1 MAGFGYPKTSDVG
14 KAGEEIARRYLRT
27 HGLTIL
33 QSNYRCERAEVDIVA
48 EEGEVLVFC
57 EVKMRTNDRYGAP
70 EYAITP
76 RKQRQVKKA
85 ALGYLA
91 EHGIDDKIC
100 RFDVV
105 AIEQSGTAMEIR
117 HLRNAF

>member
-1 MAGFGYPKTSDVG
+1 MADVGYRKTSEVG
-14 KAGEEIARRYLRT
+14 KAGEEIARRYLRER
-27 HGLTIL
+27 GLTIL
-33 QSNYRCERAEVDIVA
+33 QSNYRWVRAEVDIVA

-76 RKQRQVKKA
+76 KKQRQVRKA

-91 EHGIDDKIC
+91 EHEIRERVC

-105 AIEQSGTAMEIR
+105 AIEQSGTTMEIR
-117 HLRNAF
+117 HLRDAF

>member
-1 MAGFGYPKTSDVG
+1 MAGLGCRNTSDVG
-14 KAGEEIARRYLRT
+14 KVGEEIARRYLRDR
-27 HGLTIL
+27 GLRIL
-33 QSNYRCERAEVDIVA
+33 QSNYRFARAEVDIIA
-48 EEGEVLVFC
+48 EEGEILVFC
-57 EVKMRTNDRYGAP
+57 EVKMRTSDQYGAP

-76 RKQRQVKKA
+76 RKQRQLKKA

-91 EHGIDDKIC
+91 QRGIRDKIC

-105 AIEQSGTAMEIR
+105 AIEQFGTAMEIR

>member
-1 MAGFGYPKTSDVG
+1 MAGLGHRTTSDLG
-14 KAGEEIARRYLRT
+14 KEGEEIARRYLREG
-27 HGLTIL
+27 GLTIL
-33 QSNYRCERAEVDIVA
+33 QSNYRWVRAEVDIVA

-76 RKQRQVKKA
+76 KKQRQVKKA
-85 ALGYLA
+85 ALGYLT
-91 EHGIDDKIC
+91 EHKIRDRIC

-105 AIEQSGTAMEIR
+105 AIEQFGTATEIR